1 MEPTTLAILLLVAA
15 LVLIIVGFPVAF
27 SLGGVAVVATT
38 LYYGPRGV
46 DMFVFRIFDLLQ
58 NYVLIAIPLF
68 IFMGYMLQNSGV
80 AERMYKALRLIMGPL
95 AGGLALATVA
105 TGTLFAAATG
115 VVGASVVTLGAVAL
129 PAMMTYL
136 YDKRLVAGTVCASGT
151 LGIIIPPSILIILYG
166 PMAGLSVGRL
176 FASTIVPALI
186 LSFLYLVFIF
196 VYCLL
201 KPEAGPALSIEE
213 RTIPIWERIVEF
225 VTSAVPALL
234 LITAVL
240 GSIIFGIA
248 APTEAAAIG
257 ASATIILAAVYRRLT
272 MAKLFDSLLGT
283 LRLSSMI
290 FIVTISASIF
300 TALFIR
306 LGGGRMVESLF
317 LGLEANPLIVV
328 LLMLCL
334 VIILGMFIDWIGVL
348 LICVPLFTPIVA
360 HLQVD
365 PVWFATVMI
374 IGLQL
379 SYLTPPFALAIFYLR
394 GIAPPDITTAEM
406 YYGVVPF
413 LLIQAVVVASLFVWP
428 DLATWLPSM
437 VYD

>member
-1 MEPTTLAILLLVAA
+1 MEPTTLAIVVVVVA
-15 LVLIIVGFPVAF
+15 LTLIIIGFPVAF
-27 SLGGVAVVATT
+27 SLGGVAVIATA
-38 LYYGPRGV
+38 LYYGSQSV
-46 DMFVFRIFDLLQ
+46 SMYVFRIFDLLQ
-58 NYVLIAIPLF
+58 NYILIAIPLF

-95 AGGLALATVA
+95 RGGLALATVA

-129 PAMMTYL
+129 PTMLAYH
-136 YDKRLVAGTVCASGT
+136 YDKRLISGTVCASGT

-176 FASTIVPALI
+176 FASTLVPALI
-186 LSFLYLVFIF
+186 LSFMYLVFIF
-196 VYCLL
+196 IYCLL
-201 KPEAGPALSIEE
+201 NPHAGPALSVKE
-213 RTIPIWERIVEF
+213 RTVPIRARVVDF
-225 VTSAVPALL
+225 AVSAVPTLL

-257 ASATIILAAVYRRLT
+257 AVATLVLAAAYRRLNFT
-272 MAKLFDSLLGT
+272 TLFDSLLGT

-290 FIVTISASIF
+290 FVVTISASIF
-300 TALFIR
+300 TGLFIR
-306 LGGGRMVESLF
+306 LGGGQIIEAFF
-317 LGLEANPLIVV
+317 LGLGADPLVVVLAMVCLIV
-328 LLMLCL
+328 
-334 VIILGMFIDWIGVL
+334 ILGMFLDWIGVL

-365 PVWFATVMI
+365 PIWFATVMI

-394 GIAPPDITTAEM
+394 GIAPPEITTGEM
-406 YYGVVPF
+406 YLGIVPF
-413 LLIQAVVVASLFVWP
+413 LLIQLVVLAALFFWP
-428 DLATWLPSM
+428 ALATWLPGM
-437 VYD
+437 LHG